1 MEVYNVSTQIMDLFS
16 SSYIYQM
23 QKKTRK
29 KTGDKN
35 SLTLPPIQGL
45 VCIPNLHRKQL
56 DYLQTLLAFL
66 ELK

>member
-16 SSYIYQM
+16 STYTKA
-23 QKKTRK
+23 KKPRK

-35 SLTLPPIQGL
+35 SLTLHPIQGL

-56 DYLQTLLAFL
+56 DCLQPLLAFL